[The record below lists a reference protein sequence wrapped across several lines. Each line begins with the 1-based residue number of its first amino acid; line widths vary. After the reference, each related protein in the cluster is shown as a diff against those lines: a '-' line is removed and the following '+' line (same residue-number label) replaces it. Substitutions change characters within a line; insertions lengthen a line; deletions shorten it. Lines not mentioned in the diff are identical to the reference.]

1 MIKYIILFW
10 ILRQSGAPAWCYVIS
25 VGGFIMMVWDFI
37 ENRRTMKKS
46 AEMKTAFDK
55 AGERERYA
63 MLYGNKSVV
72 YINGNKCFK
81 FTYSKN
87 KEYQD
92 ANGAIYDTVRKEWI
106 N

>member
-1 MIKYIILFW
+1 MNMSI
-10 ILRQSGAPAWCYVIS
+10 
-25 VGGFIMMVWDFI
+25 
-37 ENRRTMKKS
+37 
-46 AEMKTAFDK
+46 EMKVAYMK

-63 MLYGNKSVV
+63 LSHGNKSVV

-106 N
+106 D